1 MATRLGNN
9 EGSVTV
15 IDGVAQARITLPSG
29 KRKSKRFYGEN
40 AEKLAHEWRRNTVTD
55 LSRGIPVEPN
65 TTLLSELV
73 PAWLAARKISVGK
86 NTYKKYEIYINK
98 HILPD
103 LGNYP
108 VVDIGAQIWINKK
121 AQTQSPA
128 SVRQLWTVLR
138 SILEDAFDKD
148 IIRKMPKVRLP
159 KLVERVPEPLTTEQ
173 MAYLFRAAEESK
185 SKYAFGLWLAIG
197 CGLRRSEMLALEW
210 KDIDF
215 AKRQIKV
222 RRAVIRVGKEYII
235 KTPKTKAGRRDIDAP
250 YFVLSKLQPLAKKEG
265 LLFATG
271 GNKYLSPWNWQRI
284 FVAWLKRADK
294 LIAND
299 ISKAE
304 KENLPVPNVEPL
316 TGTHFHD
323 LRHQYATLLMLCGT
337 SATVAQQ
344 MTGHDDTPTLINRYT
359 HATPGATRAA
369 ADKLNDMLSEIWQT
383 PSVPLQ

>member
-1 MATRLGNN
+1 MGTRRGNN

-15 IDGVAQARITLPSG
+15 IDGVAQARIMLPIG
-29 KRKSKRFYGEN
+29 RRLSKRFYGDD
-40 AEKLAHEWRRNTVTD
+40 AESRAKEWCRNSTTD
-55 LSRGIPVEPN
+55 LSRGIPLEPN
-65 TTLLSELV
+65 TTLLRELV

-86 NTYKKYEIYINK
+86 NTYAKYKIYINK

-103 LGNYP
+103 LGEYP
-108 VVDIGAQIWINKK
+108 VADIGAQIWINKK

-138 SILEDAFDKD
+138 SILEDAFNKD

-159 KLVERVPEPLTTEQ
+159 KLVERIPEPLTTEQ

-215 AKRQIKV
+215 ARQKIKV

-250 YFVLSKLQPLAKKEG
+250 FFVLSKLKPLAKKDG
-265 LLFATG
+265 LLFSTG
-271 GNKYLSPWNWQRI
+271 SGKYLSPWNWQRI
-284 FVAWLKRADK
+284 FAAWLARADK
-294 LIAND
+294 LIAKD
-299 ISKAE
+299 IAKAE
-304 KENLPVPNVEPL
+304 EEKLPNPNVEPL
-316 TGTHFHD
+316 KGTHFHD

-359 HATPGATRAA
+359 HSTPDATRAA
-369 ADKLNDMLSEIWQT
+369 ADKLNEMLLQIWQA
-383 PSVPLQ
+383 PDAPLQ